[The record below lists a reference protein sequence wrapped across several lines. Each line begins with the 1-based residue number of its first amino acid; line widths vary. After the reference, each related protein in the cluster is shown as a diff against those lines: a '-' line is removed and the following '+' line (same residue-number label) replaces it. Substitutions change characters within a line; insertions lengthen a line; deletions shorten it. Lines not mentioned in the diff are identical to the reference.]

1 MNIYFCVFTQH
12 EHRTG
17 RVIGKTCC
25 IVQAESEDEAREKA
39 YEKCGGE
46 CSALQFVQRIEPC
59 AGFVFTFYKSMM

>member
-12 EHRTG
+12 EHRTS

-25 IVQAESEDEAREKA
+25 VVQAESEDEARQKA

-46 CSALQFVQRIEPC
+46 SSAFQFVEKIDPQD
-59 AGFVFTFYKSMM
+59 GFIFTFYKSVM